1 MPKALTKQHGALKSV
16 APALKAIAALRREIS
31 TASSLDQLN
40 DISNAAAGLQRRFKP
55 VKEVADEAGL
65 VWTEAEI
72 RLWRELK
79 ALEDEVGKAKGT
91 AGRLT
96 GPGRGKKNGGAI
108 VAPPFTADAPTRLE
122 LGLGG
127 DAGKK
132 RVARAKKL
140 AEIAGAKL
148 DEVIAGLKADDKPV
162 TPNSILAAI
171 RQANKDKKTHDLASA
186 VFSES
191 GPFDVAV
198 IDPPWTVQKIDRD
211 VRPNQDAFDYPTMTL
226 DEIEAWWRSDLADK
240 LKPDC
245 HVFVWT
251 TNKLLPATFELL
263 GRVGPRYVLT
273 MVWHKSGGFQP
284 VGLPQYNC
292 EFIVYARLGA
302 PPFVDTK
309 DFNCCFSAPR
319 REHSRKPDDFY
330 DTIRRVTG
338 GSRIDV
344 FSREA
349 RDGFAQYGNE
359 VSKFAKVA

>member
-140 AEIAGAKL
+140 AEIAGDCWIVAEYKLGDELDKEPKAKGTRGQIVGKQPGTAVRGKGGATGSAKVEPPVAAAST
-148 DEVIAGLKADDKPV
+148 DADKGIR
-162 TPNSILAAI
+162 SKRLAA
-171 RQANKDKKTHDLASA
+171 
-186 VFSES
+186 
-191 GPFDVAV
+191 
-198 IDPPWTVQKIDRD
+198 RD
-211 VRPNQDAFDYPTMTL
+211 VSAQGRRRLNGHFQATSFAV
-226 DEIEAWWRSDLADK
+226 EAA
-240 LKPDC
+240 P
-245 HVFVWT
+245 
-251 TNKLLPATFELL
+251 
-263 GRVGPRYVLT
+263 
-273 MVWHKSGGFQP
+273 GGA
-284 VGLPQYNC
+284 GK
-292 EFIVYARLGA
+292 A
-302 PPFVDTK
+302 PPDRPH
-309 DFNCCFSAPR
+309 APR
-319 REHSRKPDDFY
+319 RGDGPERNRGKPRGGPGHSQQ
-330 DTIRRVTG
+330 V
-338 GSRIDV
+338 
-344 FSREA
+344 
-349 RDGFAQYGNE
+349 AQH
-359 VSKFAKVA
+359 